1 MPPEPVTTPLL
12 AVAVYARISQDR
24 DDGADGVTR
33 QIEDAV
39 ALVDRHPEWKL
50 IASPFIDNDI
60 SATKAKPRD
69 QYDLLMT
76 AVDRGE
82 VQVIVVYALS
92 RLWRNR
98 RQRADALEV
107 LASHRVRV
115 VTLKG
120 PDLDL
125 STASA
130 RMLAGVLGEMDTF
143 EAEQTGERIT
153 RAKQQAAE
161 RGQYSGGA
169 RAFGY
174 TADRTAIIPEEA
186 GVIRD
191 MARRVL
197 DGVPMRMI
205 CRELNEGPI
214 RPVYAD
220 RTEKA
225 GRTPRWTHRTVRTIL
240 MGPVIAGRRVHHG
253 ADVGPATWPAIV
265 DADTH
270 AALVGL
276 LSGRTRPE
284 GWSNKNVHLLSGIAT
299 CGKCGVTVVGTQPY
313 RSAPRAYL
321 CPPVMQGG
329 CRGVRRAADPV
340 DALVEQVVV
349 RLLAAPGTVEQLMA
363 AGAPDAGEVLAV
375 GRGIEAAQARAA
387 AIGAAM
393 ADDDPGDEV
402 TRIVR
407 RTAVDK
413 VRTELDALRRRQA
426 AMARVS
432 VVDGLLDVN
441 DVAAHWPTLMLA
453 RRRAIVRAL
462 VDVVILPGAR
472 GGKFDPSLIRITR
485 RNVGAA

>member
-12 AVAVYARISQDR
+12 AVAVYARISHDR
-24 DDGADGVTR
+24 DSDAAGVTR
-33 QIEDAV
+33 QVEDALT
-39 ALVDRHPEWKL
+39 LVDRHPEWKL
-50 IASPFIDNDI
+50 IGPPYVDNDI
-60 SATKAKPRD
+60 SATRATPRD
-69 QYDLLMT
+69 QYDRLMT
-76 AVDRGE
+76 AVGHGE

-125 STASA
+125 STASG
-130 RMLAGVLGEMDTF
+130 RMLAGLLGEVDTF
-143 EAEQTGERIT
+143 EAEQIGERVA

-161 RGQYSGGA
+161 QGRNPGGG
-169 RAFGY
+169 RVYGL
-174 TADRTAIIPEEA
+174 TPDRTATIPEEA
-186 GVIRD
+186 AILQDV
-191 MARRVL
+191 AKRVL
-197 DGVPMRMI
+197 AGEPLRTI
-205 CRELNEGPI
+205 CRELNERGI
-214 RPVYAD
+214 RPALAT
-220 RTEKA
+220 RTERS
-225 GRTPRWTHRTVRTIL
+225 GRTPLWNAQTLRRSLMNPTIT
-240 MGPVIAGRRVHHG
+240 GRRIHHG
-253 ADVGPATWPAIV
+253 QDIGPAIWPAV
-265 DADTH
+265 LDRDTFDA
-270 AALVGL
+270 VSGL
-276 LSGRTRPE
+276 LSGRTTPP
-284 GWSNKNVHLLSGIAT
+284 GWTNKHVHLLSGIAK
-299 CGKCGVTVVGTQPY
+299 CGKCGATVVGTQPH

-321 CPPVMQGG
+321 CPPIMQGG

-340 DALVEQVVV
+340 DALVETIVIH
-349 RLLAAPGTVEQLMA
+349 LLAAPGTVEQLMA

-393 ADDDPGDEV
+393 ADDDLTDEV

-413 VRTELDALRRRQA
+413 VRTELDTLRRRQA

-432 VVDGLLDVN
+432 LVDGLLDLN
-441 DVAAHWPTLMLA
+441 DVAAHWPGLTLS

-462 VDVVILPGAR
+462 IDVVILPGAR
-472 GGKFDPSLIRITR
+472 GGKFDPNLIRITR
-485 RNVGAA
+485 RTAS